1 MIIWCQKLKIYLV
14 PPVILDIC
22 TGFAGEE
29 NGAGRG
35 FTRCTAGIPVRPTA
49 KLLYKYKKANYET
62 TRIRAGGY

>member
-29 NGAGRG
+29 AGAGRVLRG
-35 FTRCTAGIPVRPTA
+35 VQQACLYGQPQNY
-49 KLLYKYKKANYET
+49 YKYKKANYET